1 MNDTTRPPMTTTRPS
16 FKDMINGV
24 VDAGACSEC
33 GACVVVCPHG
43 IIEMNGRKPAKR
55 AGSPGEHDHCGVSTG
70 IGCDACAAVCP
81 RLWPREPHLRE
92 ETFGG
97 SPPKPEGEG
106 ACETAGG
113 EAAVDVARDG
123 EGERAFEGIFGV
135 YRHIFVARARHPDT
149 LARGQDGGVV
159 TALLAWAR
167 ETDAIDGAIVAAV
180 GEGDTPC
187 FPTPK
192 VVTTPEQIRASAGSW
207 YTYSPNPLAL
217 KQLKK
222 AKVERAAFVGVPCQ
236 ITPLRKMERIDTT
249 RLLRGG
255 KSPTVHGRQRD
266 CMRGPSERV
275 AVSIGLFC
283 SEVFRPELMTEHV
296 VKTMGIPLE
305 DITKLNIKGEVLIH
319 RRDGSVATIP
329 LEQAAHDYQRPE
341 CRHCGDF
348 AAELAD
354 ISCGGVGTDRATVVV
369 LRSERGVALWREFE
383 ASGQVEVWPIQEHK
397 KAWNILLRLARKQR
411 ERIARSDTTTLMPAY
426 SAAEE
431 ARRAQQALAE
441 AGCTPAEIEER
452 LQALRGLRERQAAR
466 GPGLPP
472 APIPDDPGA
481 PAEGEKRR
489 LPPPPAPQQGGA
501 SPDWKA

>member
-1 MNDTTRPPMTTTRPS
+1 MNPPANDGAPPRPT
-16 FKDMINGV
+16 FKDLINSV

-43 IIEMNGRKPAKR
+43 IIEMIGRKPGKR
-55 AGSPGEHDHCGVSTG
+55 VGSLGEHDHCGVSTG

-92 ETFGG
+92 ATFG
-97 SPPKPEGEG
+97 E
-106 ACETAGG
+106 ADVGG
-113 EAAVDVARDG
+113 DRG
-123 EGERAFEGIFGV
+123 FEGIFGV
-135 YRHIFVARARHPDT
+135 YRHIFVARARDPQA

-167 ETDAIDGAIVAAV
+167 EADAIDGAIVAAV
-180 GEGDTPC
+180 GEGDAPC

-236 ITPLRKMERIDTT
+236 VTPVRKMERIDTT
-249 RLLRGG
+249 RLLRAG
-255 KSPTVHGRQRD
+255 KSPNVHGRQRD

-275 AVSIGLFC
+275 AVTVGLFC
-283 SEVFRPELMTEHV
+283 SEVFVPELMTEHV
-296 VKTMGIPLE
+296 AQTMGIPL
-305 DITKLNIKGEVLIH
+305 DQITKLNIKGEVLIH
-319 RRDGSVATIP
+319 TRDGEVATIP
-329 LEQAAHDYQRPE
+329 LAQAAHDYQRPE

-369 LRSERGVALWREFE
+369 LRTERGLALWRDFE
-383 ASGQVEVWPIQEHK
+383 ASGRVEVWPIEEHK
-397 KAWNILLRLARKQR
+397 KAWNILQRLARKQR
-411 ERIARSDTTTLMPAY
+411 ERIAPPTAGANGSAPAPVQY

-431 ARRAQQALAE
+431 AVRARQALIL
-441 AGCTPAEIEER
+441 AGCSEAEIDER
-452 LQALRGLRERQAAR
+452 LQALRGMRERAPAAAAR
-466 GPGLPP
+466 GPAHPIPGDPGDP
-472 APIPDDPGA
+472 AP
-481 PAEGEKRR
+481 GEKRK
-489 LPPPPAPQQGGA
+489 LPPPPAPHEGGA
-501 SPDWKA
+501 SPGPTAGAGFSRRAG